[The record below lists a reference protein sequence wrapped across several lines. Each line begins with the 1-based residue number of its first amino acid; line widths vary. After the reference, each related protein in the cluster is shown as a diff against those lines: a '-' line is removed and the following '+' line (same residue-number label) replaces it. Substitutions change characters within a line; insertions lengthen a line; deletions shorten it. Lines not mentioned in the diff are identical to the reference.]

1 MIPNGLA
8 DRDGRVQR
16 GDRVLSV
23 NGRVLKDATHTE
35 LLEMLKS
42 KRQDV
47 VLVVAR
53 HFAPEEE
60 GKTN

>member
-8 DRDGRVQR
+8 DRDGRIQR

-23 NGRVLKDATHTE
+23 NGKVLKDSKHSE

-47 VLVVAR
+47 VLVIAQHV
-53 HFAPEEE
+53 APEEE
-60 GKTN
+60 GE